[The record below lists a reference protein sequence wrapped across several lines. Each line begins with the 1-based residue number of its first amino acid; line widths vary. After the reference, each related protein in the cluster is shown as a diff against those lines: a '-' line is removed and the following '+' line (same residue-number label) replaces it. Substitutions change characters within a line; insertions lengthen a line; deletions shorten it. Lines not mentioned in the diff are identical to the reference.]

1 VYKKQKYFGCACP
14 VFFAGAMPRWDIGIS
29 TQRRKSVKYNGRR
42 YLMKRLIVFLFL
54 LVTVLTGTLFAQT
67 SRVLIEGRDEKP
79 LIATFTE
86 HSIVYGSMRDVANA
100 LDLGFYYAEQT
111 RKIELKT
118 PRFRLKATGDN
129 PFVVVNDI
137 ASGAEAVYQ
146 LPVNVIIADNDL
158 FVPLN
163 DFARFLD
170 IVLPADVSFE
180 WDDRELVVGEY
191 RADHYVDISG
201 MEVEERKNG
210 YLIRLKGNRPVK
222 DFSGFYREDGW
233 FYLTVVGAHVDI
245 DAFKNFRPVTPV
257 RRVIPEQTPTSFQLS
272 IQLNREVHSTDIFR
286 DPQSDDIIIALH
298 KRVDPTELAQTHW
311 HASPE
316 HAIARDRDRWK
327 LDVIVID
334 PGHGGKDPGTI
345 GVRGTR
351 EKDVT
356 LAISKKLG
364 ELISK
369 HMPETKIVFTRETD
383 EFVELYR
390 RGQIANEAGGKL
402 FISIH
407 ANSTRRKPA
416 PQRGFEIYLLRPG
429 RTEEAI
435 RIAERENSVIRF
447 EEDHEERYAHLTD
460 ENFILVSMAHS
471 AYIRY
476 SEQFADILQ
485 NKFTENTN
493 VNNRGVRQAGFY
505 VLVGASMPG
514 VLVEVGYLSNADEE
528 RFLTSA
534 QGQQQI
540 AEAIFKAVQRYSND
554 YETMFDTAAGL

>member
-1 VYKKQKYFGCACP
+1 MYRIIKLKRIKWNINPYTFVYVLLPMLSRRNVMKSLLS
-14 VFFAGAMPRWDIGIS
+14 FAF
-29 TQRRKSVKYNGRR
+29 
-42 YLMKRLIVFLFL
+42 LILFL
-54 LVTVLTGTLFAQT
+54 MIFSAKAQT
-67 SRVLIEGRDEKP
+67 LRVLIEGRDENP

-86 HSIVYGSMRDVANA
+86 HSVVYGSMRDVAEA
-100 LDLGFYYAEQT
+100 LDMGFYYAEET
-111 RKIELKT
+111 KKIELKT
-118 PRFRLKATGDN
+118 SRFRLKATGDN

-137 ASGAEAVYQ
+137 ASGAESVYQ
-146 LPVNVIIADNDL
+146 LPVNVIIAGNDL
-158 FVPLN
+158 FVPLH
-163 DFARFLD
+163 DFAKFLD
-170 IVLPADVSFE
+170 IVLPADVAFE
-180 WDDRELVVGEY
+180 DTDRELVVGAF
-191 RADHYVDISG
+191 RPDHHIDITG
-201 MEVEERKNG
+201 MDVEERKNG
-210 YLIRLKGNRPVK
+210 YLIRLKSNRPIK

-233 FYLTVVGAHVDI
+233 FYLTVVGAHVNM
-245 DAFKNFRPVTPV
+245 DAFKNFSPRTPV

-272 IQLNREVHSTDIFR
+272 LQLNRDVHSTDIFR
-286 DPQSDDIIIALH
+286 DPQSDDIIIAFH
-298 KRVDPTELAQTHW
+298 KKVDPTELAQNHW
-311 HASPE
+311 RPTPDH
-316 HAIARDRDRWK
+316 ILARDRDRWK

-364 ELISK
+364 EIIK
-369 HMPETKIVFTRETD
+369 QNMTETKVVYTRETD

-407 ANSTRRKPA
+407 ANSMPRKPA

-485 NKFTENTN
+485 NKISQNTN

-505 VLVGASMPG
+505 VLVGASMPS
-514 VLVEVGYLSNADEE
+514 VLVEVGYLSNPDEE
-528 RFLTSA
+528 RFLASS

-540 AEAIFKAVQRYSND
+540 AESIFKAVERYGKD
-554 YETMFDTAAGL
+554 YENMFDTAAGF

>member
-1 VYKKQKYFGCACP
+1 MRFTIIFQIVSFIF
-14 VFFAGAMPRWDIGIS
+14 VFN
-29 TQRRKSVKYNGRR
+29 TQ
-42 YLMKRLIVFLFL
+42 
-54 LVTVLTGTLFAQT
+54 AQT
-67 SRVLIEGRDEKP
+67 SRVIIDGRDEKP

-100 LDLGFYYAEQT
+100 LDLGLYFAAET
-111 RKIELKT
+111 GKIELKT
-118 PRFRLKATGDN
+118 AQFRLKATGDN

-137 ASGAEAVYQ
+137 VTGAESVYQ
-146 LPVNVIIADNDL
+146 LPVNVISAGNDL

-170 IVLPADVSFE
+170 IVLPTDVSFE
-180 WDDRELVVGEY
+180 TAGRELVVGEF
-191 RADHYVDISG
+191 RPAHHIDITG

-210 YLIRLKGNRPVK
+210 YLIRLKSNRSIK

-233 FYLTVVGAHVDI
+233 FYLTIVGARVDMN
-245 DAFKNFRPVTPV
+245 AFKNFAPKTPV
-257 RRVIPEQTPTSFQLS
+257 RRVVPEQTPTAFQLS

-286 DPQSDDIIIALH
+286 DPKGDDIIIALH
-298 KRVDPTELAQTHW
+298 RRVDPTELAQNHRRAATEE
-311 HASPE
+311 AL
-316 HAIARDRDRWK
+316 ARERDRWK

-351 EKDVT
+351 EKDVA
-356 LAISKKLG
+356 LVISKKLG
-364 ELISK
+364 ELIERN
-369 HMPETKIVFTRETD
+369 MPNTRVVYTRETD
-383 EFVELYR
+383 EFVELDR

-407 ANSTRRKPA
+407 ANSMPRKPA

-447 EEDHEERYAHLTD
+447 EEDYEERYAHLTD
-460 ENFILVSMAHS
+460 ENFILVTMAHS

-485 NKFTENTN
+485 NKMRQNTR
-493 VNNRGVRQAGFY
+493 VNNRGIRQAGFY
-505 VLVGASMPG
+505 VLVGASMPS
-514 VLVEVGYLSNADEE
+514 VLFEVGYLSNPDEE
-528 RFLTSA
+528 RFLASS

-540 AEAIFKAVQRYSND
+540 AEAMFKAVERFSRE
-554 YETMFDTAAGL
+554 YETMFETASGF

>member
-1 VYKKQKYFGCACP
+1 
-14 VFFAGAMPRWDIGIS
+14 
-29 TQRRKSVKYNGRR
+29 
-42 YLMKRLIVFLFL
+42 MKRLATFVFIFIVLYP
-54 LVTVLTGTLFAQT
+54 FAAHAQV
-67 SRVLIEGRDEKP
+67 SRVVIEGGEP
-79 LIATFTE
+79 SLIATFTE
-86 HSIVYGSMRDVANA
+86 RSIVYGSMRDVADA
-100 LDLGFYYAEQT
+100 LDLGFYYAEDT
-111 RKIELKT
+111 KKIELKT
-118 PRFRLKATGDN
+118 TRFRLKATGDN

-137 ASGAEAVYQ
+137 ASGAESVYQ
-146 LPVNVIIADNDL
+146 LPVNVIIAGNDL
-158 FVPLN
+158 FVPLH

-170 IVLPADVSFE
+170 IVLPTDVSFE
-180 WDDRELVVGEY
+180 DASRELVVGEL
-191 RADHYVDISG
+191 RADHYVDIHG
-201 MEVEERKNG
+201 MEIEERKNG
-210 YLIRLKGNRPVK
+210 YLIRLKSNRQIK

-233 FYLTVVGAHVDI
+233 FYLTVVGAHVDM
-245 DAFKNFRPVTPV
+245 DSFKNFRPRTPV
-257 RRVIPEQTPTSFQLS
+257 RRVVPEQTPTAFQLS
-272 IQLNREVHSTDIFR
+272 LQLNREVHSTDIFR

-298 KRVDPTELAQTHW
+298 RKVDPTELTQNHW
-311 HASPE
+311 RPTPE
-316 HAIARDRDRWK
+316 QLLARERDRWK

-364 ELISK
+364 EMIREN
-369 HMPETKIVFTRETD
+369 MPETKVVYTRETD
-383 EFVELYR
+383 EFIELYR

-407 ANSTRRKPA
+407 ANSTPRKPA

-435 RIAERENSVIRF
+435 RIAERENAVIRF
-447 EEDHEERYAHLTD
+447 EEDHEERYAHLSD

-485 NKFTENTN
+485 NKISEHSH

-505 VLVGASMPG
+505 VLVGASMPS
-514 VLVEVGYLSNADEE
+514 VLVEVGYLSNPDEE
-528 RFLTSA
+528 RFLASN

-540 AEAIFKAVQRYSND
+540 AEGIFKAVQRYSED
-554 YETMFDTAAGL
+554 YEAMFDTAAGY